1 MKRTALLLVAIL
13 GLVVASAVQAAEVNV
28 KFYSQV
34 GNAPVDVA
42 DDVRFTLMSAEDG
55 TVVFDSATAESADIA
70 EGSYTMVAEQP
81 STHLFGS
88 VEVAFSDADEAKKL
102 FLLSNEGLA
111 ELEGAHECDNEG
123 HCDCDEN
130 CICRL
135 INHNCTERVSGC
147 DDNIAIANVP
157 ATLQTAPATQPVYP
171 LIYISAKLWYA
182 RRRLLLSA
190 TTYLRWRWHPW
201 YSWRYGRHH
210 CSCPC
215 RRRSGASQRD
225 PSVNE
230 NLLDLPKA
238 K

>member
-1 MKRTALLLVAIL
+1 MNLMKRTALLLVAIL

-70 EGSYTMVAEQP
+70 EGVYTVVAEQP

-111 ELEGAHECDNEG
+111 EFEGAHECDNEG

-135 INHNCTERVSGC
+135 VNHNCTERVSGC
-147 DDNIAIANVP
+147 DDGATAYVGGQVAPTTPQTVP
-157 ATLQTAPATQPVYP
+157 STPTAPATPPAPQVPYPQYGAPTFGGAGTLGILGAMGAIIAVALADSEPAPV
-171 LIYISAKLWYA
+171 SAM
-182 RRRLLLSA
+182 
-190 TTYLRWRWHPW
+190 
-201 YSWRYGRHH
+201 
-210 CSCPC
+210 
-215 RRRSGASQRD
+215 
-225 PSVNE
+225 
-230 NLLDLPKA
+230 LP
-238 K
+238 

>member
-70 EGSYTMVAEQP
+70 EGVYTVVAEQP

-171 LIYISAKLWYA
+171 QSTYPQSTYPQNYGMPGGGCCCPPQPTFGGAGTLGILGAMGAIIAVALADDDPAPVSAI
-182 RRRLLLSA
+182 
-190 TTYLRWRWHPW
+190 
-201 YSWRYGRHH
+201 
-210 CSCPC
+210 
-215 RRRSGASQRD
+215 
-225 PSVNE
+225 
-230 NLLDLPKA
+230 LP
-238 K
+238 